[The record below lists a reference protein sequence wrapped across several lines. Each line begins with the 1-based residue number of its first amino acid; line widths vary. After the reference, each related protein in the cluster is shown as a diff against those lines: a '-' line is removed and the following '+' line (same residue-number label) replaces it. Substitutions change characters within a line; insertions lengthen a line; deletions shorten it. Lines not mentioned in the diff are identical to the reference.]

1 MKIPDFMPEH
11 IKHKYVEIKSELI
24 KGGILNEIDYPAFD
38 MAMFHY
44 GLAVEAMKILKEKGL
59 FQKDR
64 STLRKNPAL
73 QIFRENSNAFQKYA
87 TRLGFF
93 PMERELMINDIN
105 FYKEHTSQVKYVK

>member
-1 MKIPDFMPEH
+1 MQIPDFMPEN
-11 IKHKYVEIKSELI
+11 IKQKYVEIKSELI
-24 KGGILNEIDYPAFD
+24 KKGILNKIDYPAFD

-44 GLAVEAMKILKEKGL
+44 SLAVEAMQTIKKRGSY
-59 FQKDR
+59 QKDR

-93 PMERELMINDIN
+93 PMERELLINDLN
-105 FYKEHTSQVKYVK
+105 FYNELGDRVKYVK